1 MTAQFLWVALLF
13 RGLSEVGVPRLI
25 RPMMATLVH
34 ELPGEQDRYGWELKW
49 DGVRAIAYVCSGDVR
64 LLSRN
69 DNDMTASYP
78 ELGVLARLA
87 DVPVVLDGEIIA
99 LRGGRPD
106 FGALQARMHVRQP
119 AQRLLTAVPVHYY
132 VFDLLHHG
140 GRSLL
145 NEPYTTR
152 RGELDGLALDQEP
165 VRTPPWYSGS
175 AADVRAASI
184 EQGLEGVVGKQLTSR
199 YRPGRHREWI
209 KVKNVRY
216 QEVIIA
222 GWAPGKGTRAG
233 MIGSLLLGIYDHQGR
248 LRYAGAVGTGFTE
261 AALRTLAEQLRP
273 MHRDESPF
281 GEPVPLPH
289 ARKSRW
295 VTPTLV
301 GEVAFTEWTSDNV
314 MRHPSWRGLRPDKQ
328 ANQVRREDLPQQNPR
343 LADRAP
349 VEIRN
354 RPAVRL
360 LGACG
365 PHARLRPVHTSSH
378 PRGHSCSP
386 GRSRRGSA
394 ACARSSRFCHRSW
407 TNSRGSQTANSVVVA
422 FWRSSATISPPQCRQ
437 VDAHRAEHELGNGD
451 LIRQFG
457 SAFKRT

>member
-1 MTAQFLWVALLF
+1 
-13 RGLSEVGVPRLI
+13 
-25 RPMMATLVH
+25 
-34 ELPGEQDRYGWELKW
+34 
-49 DGVRAIAYVCSGDVR
+49 
-64 LLSRN
+64 
-69 DNDMTASYP
+69 
-78 ELGVLARLA
+78 
-87 DVPVVLDGEIIA
+87 
-99 LRGGRPD
+99 
-106 FGALQARMHVRQP
+106 MHVRQP

-261 AALRTLAEQLRP
+261 AALRALAEQLRP

-328 ANQVRREDLPQQNPR
+328 ANQVRREDLPQQNPAWQTALPPLR
-343 LADRAP
+343 LARGQH
-349 VEIRN
+349 
-354 RPAVRL
+354 RL
-360 LGACG
+360 QTVDGERTAWL
-365 PHARLRPVHTSSH
+365 LRPGGAARRSTHRNV
-378 PRGHSCSP
+378 
-386 GRSRRGSA
+386 GRLML
-394 ACARSSRFCHRSW
+394 
-407 TNSRGSQTANSVVVA
+407 TALNMNWITA
-422 FWRSSATISPPQCRQ
+422 I
-437 VDAHRAEHELGNGD
+437 
-451 LIRQFG
+451 
-457 SAFKRT
+457 